1 MMLVTLRATAARLEV
16 AEEGPEMLR
25 LRDAYLEPWT
35 AFETREKLLAA
46 FETAYRL
53 AMVNRALSWHHGTG
67 TLSQRHKEAYADSVP
82 SWLRDFLNAEMS

>member
-16 AEEGPEMLR
+16 AEDGPEMRR

-35 AFETREKLLAA
+35 SFEARERLLAA
-46 FETAYRL
+46 FGVAYRL

-67 TLSQRHKEAYADSVP
+67 SLPARLKEPYADSVP
-82 SWLRDFLNAEMS
+82 GWLRDFLNAG